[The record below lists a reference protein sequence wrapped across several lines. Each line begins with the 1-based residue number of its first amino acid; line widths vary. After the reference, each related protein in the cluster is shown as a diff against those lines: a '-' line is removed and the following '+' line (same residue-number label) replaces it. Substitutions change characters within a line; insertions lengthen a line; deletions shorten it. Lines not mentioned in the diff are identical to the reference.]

1 MQQPAG
7 PTRSGGAEGARKA
20 MCYKVLALAGL
31 MAVVTSGARGSQP
44 EKPQAAETV
53 WKFAAGG

>member
-1 MQQPAG
+1 ML
-7 PTRSGGAEGARKA
+7 
-20 MCYKVLALAGL
+20 YKTLALA
-31 MAVVTSGARGSQP
+31 VVIAAFTSGARGGQP

>member
-1 MQQPAG
+1 M
-7 PTRSGGAEGARKA
+7 
-20 MCYKVLALAGL
+20 YFKVLAFAGL
-31 MAVVTSGARGSQP
+31 MAVVTSGARGGQL